1 MVHCQIGSG
10 IIATFWHDNWTSF
23 GPLIELVGE
32 RGPLVTG
39 IHIDAVISEALNR
52 EGWWLDRSRSRSP
65 TITLLRAYLPN
76 AQEVINSE
84 VDDTFVG
91 FQNLEEE
98 MGVSRPVRLGERS
111 ITTRRL
117 SFWHKA
123 VWFTGRIPKHAFIT
137 WIAAR
142 DRMVTRDRL
151 RSWGLTVPANCVLC
165 STHQE
170 SRNHLLFECA
180 YSAHVW
186 SFFVSRLHLS
196 PPQGFEA
203 ILRWLTAPSRDTN
216 VALIVR
222 LIFQAVLYLI
232 WKEMNGRVHT
242 LVEKSVRAII
252 AEVKQLIRL
261 RLDPVAHRQVLEP
274 WQLSVL
280 AVWLLHFA
288 E

>member
-1 MVHCQIGSG
+1 MGEEEPDCGNENFWILNPARRGSWIWRAICHLRALARPMVHCQIGSG

-39 IHIDAVISEALNR
+39 IHIDAVVSEALNR

-84 VDDTFVG
+84 VDDTFVW
-91 FQNLEEE
+91 FPE
-98 MGVSRPVRLGERS
+98 LGRGDGS
-111 ITTRRL
+111 FSASATWRAFHHYPTVV
-117 SFWHKA
+117 FWHKA
-123 VWFTGRIPKHAFIT
+123 VWFTGRILKHAFIT
-137 WIAAR
+137 WIAVR

-222 LIFQAVLYLI
+222 LIFL
-232 WKEMNGRVHT
+232 
-242 LVEKSVRAII
+242 
-252 AEVKQLIRL
+252 KQCYT
-261 RLDPVAHRQVLEP
+261 
-274 WQLSVL
+274 
-280 AVWLLHFA
+280 
-288 E
+288 